1 MISIENQQGL
11 LLAISKKLKR
21 PINVYAVGGTAMMFL
36 GFKDATLDIDLVF
49 ENKEDK
55 EVFKEAIKSLGYRDM
70 DATIVYGGRANSPE
84 MFTLGDERFDLFVK
98 EVIDFIFSE
107 EMQKRAKQ
115 THQFEGNLILKVA
128 DPNDIIL
135 MKCAT
140 DRLKDL
146 DDAKSIIA
154 NFKVDWDLIFKEAQN
169 QKRLG
174 KIRAIFD
181 LGFFLEKL
189 ENKFKIEIPK
199 KIKDDL
205 WDAVKTEAESK
216 KKAYAR

>member
-1 MISIENQQGL
+1 MISIEKQQGL
-11 LLAISKKLKR
+11 LLAISKKLKK
-21 PINVYAVGGTAMMFL
+21 PITVYAVGGTAMMFF
-36 GFKDATLDIDLVF
+36 GFKDATLDMDLVF

-55 EVFKEAIKSLGYRDM
+55 EIFKEAIISLGYNTL
-70 DATIVYGGRANSPE
+70 DATIVYGGRPNRPE

-98 EVIDFIFSE
+98 DVIDFIFSE

-115 THQFEGNLILKVA
+115 THQFEGSLILKVA

-146 DDAKSIIA
+146 DDAKSIITS
-154 NFKVDWDLIFKEAQN
+154 FKVDWGLIFKEAQN
-169 QKRLG
+169 QKKLG
-174 KIRAIFD
+174 KERAVFE
-181 LGFFLEKL
+181 LGYFLEKL
-189 ENKFKIEIPK
+189 ENKLKMQIPK

-205 WDAVKTEAESK
+205 WDAVETEAKSK
-216 KKAYAR
+216 KKK

>member
-1 MISIENQQGL
+1 MISIEKQQGL

-107 EMQKRAKQ
+107 FMHFQPKYVNQIDE
-115 THQFEGNLILKVA
+115 TIL
-128 DPNDIIL
+128 
-135 MKCAT
+135 
-140 DRLKDL
+140 
-146 DDAKSIIA
+146 
-154 NFKVDWDLIFKEAQN
+154 
-169 QKRLG
+169 
-174 KIRAIFD
+174 
-181 LGFFLEKL
+181 
-189 ENKFKIEIPK
+189 
-199 KIKDDL
+199 
-205 WDAVKTEAESK
+205 
-216 KKAYAR
+216 

>member
-1 MISIENQQGL
+1 MISIEKQQGL

-70 DATIVYGGRANSPE
+70 DATIVYGGRVNSPE

-154 NFKVDWDLIFKEAQN
+154 NFKVDWGLIFKEAQN

-205 WDAVKTEAESK
+205 WDAVETEAESK
-216 KKAYAR
+216 KKA